1 MKIHELE
8 LQDFKGFEKVQI
20 NFEEPGESIDTPIMF
35 FLGENGSGK
44 TSIFE
49 ALMLIFSSVY
59 SPKLTREI
67 SFDYIIKYTLNDLH
81 IELRK
86 NTNEYLIITTK
97 REKKEMTGFRR
108 FVDFR
113 NWILSRQVQY
123 IPQKIVTSYSGIN
136 DRLGSIYQNVQ
147 VNYKRHLTK
156 NNSNNREETDHQNEM
171 NKVFVHSR
179 DEDVSLFLPVIWFD
193 DDRAKKILKETCYID
208 KLSEIEI
215 QIGLTSE
222 NLKKIFPLYSQVN
235 YNEEKEKFDNDREN
249 TLSSI
254 YGYNYVENSKVEL
267 KKMLKKYLYEEVL
280 VGVEYSSKKNTSPRI
295 KIKINLENYFGK
307 GKILFDLMSD
317 LKSQFGAGV
326 DIFLVKNGKKIVFRD
341 LSEGEYQLIRIIGML
356 ILTKDSSGL
365 VLLDEPDV
373 HLSSRWKY
381 KFREFLDK
389 LLEDISNT
397 QVLINTHDPLVV
409 NGSKAEE
416 VRIIQLS
423 ENQMFVEKPY
433 TDAIGKGIDGL
444 LRSRYFNLDTTLDYT
459 TLRLMKKREDLSR
472 KYKLEISTE
481 TAEDELSEVENEL
494 RKLNKKI
501 NSLSFNNS
509 NYDDEL
515 YKEYLEALQSIG
527 LNTDLKTISQR
538 DLDERK
544 EKIKDII
551 LEMVKK

>member
-67 SFDYIIKYTLNDLH
+67 SFNYIIKYTLNDLH

-86 NTNEYLIITTK
+86 NANEYLIITTK
-97 REKKEMTGFRR
+97 NEKKEMTSFRR

-123 IPQKIVTSYSGIN
+123 IPQKIVSSYSGIN
-136 DRLGSIYQNVQ
+136 DRLGSIYKIVQ
-147 VNYKRHLTK
+147 ANYKRHLTK
-156 NNSNNREETDHQNEM
+156 NNSNNMEETENQNEI

-193 DDRAKKILKETCYID
+193 DNRAKNILKETCYID
-208 KLSEIEI
+208 KLSEIEV
-215 QIGLTSE
+215 QISLTSE
-222 NLKKIFPLYSQVN
+222 NLKKIFPLYSQDN

-254 YGYNYVENSKVEL
+254 YGDDYVENSRVEL
-267 KKMLKKYLYEEVL
+267 KKMFIKYLSEEVL
-280 VGVEYSSKKNTSPRI
+280 VDVEYSSKKNISPRI
-295 KIKINLENYFGK
+295 KININLENYSGK

-317 LKSQFGAGV
+317 MKSQFGAGV
-326 DIFLVKNGKKIVFRD
+326 DIFLVKNGKKILFRE

-389 LLEDISNT
+389 LLEDISST

-423 ENQMFVEKPY
+423 ENKMFVEKPY

-459 TLRLMKKREDLSR
+459 TLRLMKKREELSR
-472 KYKLEISTE
+472 KYKLEISSE
-481 TAEDELSEVENEL
+481 TAKDELSEVENEL

-515 YKEYLEALQSIG
+515 YKEYLGALQSID
-527 LNTDLKTISQR
+527 LNTISER

-551 LEMVKK
+551 LGMVKK

>member
-97 REKKEMTGFRR
+97 REKKEMTSFRR